1 MNGHHQSTINQH
13 DAGPRHPSITIRST
27 IMHKLLKSLL
37 AAAGVALLLAGAAQ
51 AKDEPKTATTPA
63 TPAAAPATTA
73 KPSAGAP
80 MDINSASEEELATLP
95 KIGPVRAKAIVAG
108 RPYRAKND
116 LVDKKI
122 IPKDA
127 YNSIKDMVIAKHQPG
142 AAAGKK

>member
-1 MNGHHQSTINQH
+1 
-13 DAGPRHPSITIRST
+13 
-27 IMHKLLKSLL
+27 MHKLLKSLL
-37 AAAGVALLLAGAAQ
+37 ATAGFALLLAGVAQ

-63 TPAAAPATTA
+63 TPAAAAPAAAPATTA
-73 KPSAGAP
+73 KPAAGAP

-108 RPYRAKND
+108 RPYRAKNE
-116 LVDKKI
+116 LLDKKI

-142 AAAGKK
+142 AAAVKK